1 MPKGDN
7 LCLVFGFI
15 SSIIQSH
22 AHKDNTKYNWLF
34 NYSYAW
40 IKLKRIGYNQY
51 N

>member
-22 AHKDNTKYNWLF
+22 AHKDNPEIQ
-34 NYSYAW
+34 S
-40 IKLKRIGYNQY
+40 IIGYSITHGRG
-51 N
+51 